1 MRIVCCCLV
10 WQQKGFQQPL
20 VFFPTKSDYSC
31 TFFFGVECGVVCGV
45 ALQSRDF
52 SVYSSLGFFTCCKEA
67 GEAESDEASVAY
79 KFRFS
84 CPHNITKFNYSV

>member
-1 MRIVCCCLV
+1 VFSWFVLSIQVLICCCWV

-20 VFFPTKSDYSC
+20 
-31 TFFFGVECGVVCGV
+31 V